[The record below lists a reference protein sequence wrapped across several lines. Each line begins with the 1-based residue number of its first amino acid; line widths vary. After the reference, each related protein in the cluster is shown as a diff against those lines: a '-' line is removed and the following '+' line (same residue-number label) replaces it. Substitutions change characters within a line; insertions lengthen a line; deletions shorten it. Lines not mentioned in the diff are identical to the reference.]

1 VRKLIMSIFIIG
13 LYCFPFVYYAM
24 YQDFSSASMHGYL
37 IMIVGTAILAFSGKF
52 FSNTISLIMGNIA
65 SAIISFYFLYN
76 KEVTLGVGWDG
87 GYFKPL
93 TPYHLLLLVSFL
105 NLIPQLI
112 VMALANAMKERRG
125 SVY

>member
-1 VRKLIMSIFIIG
+1 MKKLIISLLIIG

-37 IMIVGTAILAFSGKF
+37 IMIIATAILAFSGKF
-52 FSNTISLIMGNIA
+52 FSNTIPFIMGNIA

-76 KEVTLGVGWDG
+76 KEVTLGIGWDG

-93 TPYHLLLLVSFL
+93 TPYQLLLLVSFL

-112 VMALANAMKERRG
+112 IMKLANEMKKRRG
-125 SVY
+125 SIY